1 MECLQVGLKGIR
13 KSARTPSANVQAQRT
28 ITFSFDLQVLPF
40 FDIIKGPFHL
50 VISFISQPIVG

>member
-28 ITFSFDLQVLPF
+28 ITFSFDLFFLPF
-40 FDIIKGPFHL
+40 LGIMQGPFHFF
-50 VISFISQPIVG
+50 ISFISQPIVR